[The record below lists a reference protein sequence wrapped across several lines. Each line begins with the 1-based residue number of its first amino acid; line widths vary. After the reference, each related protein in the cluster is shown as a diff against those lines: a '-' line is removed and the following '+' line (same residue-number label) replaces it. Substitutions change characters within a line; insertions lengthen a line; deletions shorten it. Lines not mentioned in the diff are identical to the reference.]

1 MGKFLGWTCLVLG
14 VLIVAVSVLLVCRLV
29 AADQWSAAYFMLAF
43 HVIKSALGVAL
54 IVFGYR
60 KLKWIRAE
68 EAYYK
73 AIGGRPD
80 GDDQEPDLDE
90 LYPDD

>member
-1 MGKFLGWTCLVLG
+1 MAKFLGWTCLVIG
-14 VLIVAVSVLLVCRLV
+14 VLIVAVSVLQVYMLV
-29 AADQWSAAYFMLAF
+29 ADGQWSAAYGTLAF
-43 HVIKSALGVAL
+43 HAIKSALGVAL

-73 AIGGRPD
+73 AVGGRSE
-80 GDDQEPDLDE
+80 GDDQEPDWD
-90 LYPDD
+90 

>member
-1 MGKFLGWTCLVLG
+1 MAKFLGWTCLAIG
-14 VLIVAVSVLLVCRLV
+14 VLIVAVSVLQVYILVG
-29 AADQWSAAYFMLAF
+29 DGQWSTAYAMLAF
-43 HVIKSALGVAL
+43 HAIKSALGVAL

-73 AIGGRPD
+73 AVGGPP
-80 GDDQEPDLDE
+80 DQEREDRDE